1 MKRSSLVAIVLLPA
15 ALAAQTKSNP
25 LKYPAKPTVAAIT
38 PADLMSRLYGFAD
51 DSMMGRAAGTVYHDK
66 GVDYIGREVAR
77 LGLKPGGDNG
87 TFFQRIPLVQQLIAD
102 GQVITVDGKPF
113 KMGADFLPRN
123 SADLGGKVREMHDSP
138 AVFGGNWA
146 SPRSNAELQA
156 TLAVLIPPPQAA
168 GKVVVIAVPKGWQ
181 ANRGLL
187 TQYYAAATSIVVAS
201 LDSMPAET
209 KVQLR
214 QPSQFM
220 KRTENELPSFFY
232 ASRAMA
238 EAMLGSSL
246 EAATPGAAG
255 KAVTGAFAVVETPA
269 PGSRNVIA
277 ILPGSDKKLAGQYVA
292 IGAHSDHVGFGA
304 PVDHDSLWAFYHVVR
319 PNGAD
324 DGNKPATAED
334 WPKIMAKLDSLRKV
348 NTARKDSI
356 FNGADDD
363 GTGSTGLLEI
373 AEAFA
378 TSKDKPKR
386 SMLFIWHVGEELGLY
401 GSEFFTDNPTVPR
414 DSITTELNIDMIG
427 RGSAQD
433 VLNGGPGYLQ
443 MIGSRRLSTELGDL
457 MDAEAKKLS
466 PPFTFDYQFDANGHP
481 QQFYCRS
488 DHASYAR
495 FGIPIVFFTT
505 GGHAAYHQITD
516 EPQYIDYDKLA
527 RVSQLV
533 FNAAKTIANL
543 DHRLVVDKPKPD
555 PKGQCR
561 Q

>member
-1 MKRSSLVAIVLLPA
+1 MTRSSLVALLLVPA
-15 ALAAQTKSNP
+15 ALAAQTKTNP
-25 LKYPAKPTVAAIT
+25 LKYAAKPTVPAIT

-51 DSMMGRAAGTVYHDK
+51 DSMMGRQAGTPYHDK

-87 TFFQRIPLVQQLIAD
+87 TYFQRIPLMVHNLASTTKF
-102 GQVITVDGKPF
+102 TVDGHDFAAGPDF
-113 KMGADFLPRN
+113 LSRDAADFGM
-123 SADLGGKVREMHDSP
+123 SAR
-138 AVFGGNWA
+138 
-146 SPRSNAELQA
+146 ELQGA
-156 TLAVLIPPPQAA
+156 TAVYGGMFPDTAAMIQPGEAA
-168 GKVVVIAVPKGWQ
+168 GKVVIFAVPRGWQ
-181 ANRGLL
+181 ANRGGLI
-187 TQYYAAATSIVVAS
+187 QRYIMAAAVVVAT
-201 LDSMPAET
+201 LDSMPADVRAALSAPATYLSEGPM
-209 KVQLR
+209 LR
-214 QPSQFM
+214 QIPA
-220 KRTENELPSFFY
+220 FFY
-232 ASRAMA
+232 STHAMA
-238 EAMLGSSL
+238 EAMLGSPLAS
-246 EAATPGAAG
+246 AVVGAPG
-255 KAVTGAFAVVETPA
+255 KAVTGSMQYTDSPA
-269 PGSRNVIA
+269 SGSRNVIA
-277 ILPGSDKKLAGQYVA
+277 ILPGSDKSLAGEYVA

-324 DGNKPATAED
+324 DGDKEARPED
-334 WPKIMAKLDSLRKV
+334 WPKINAKLDSLRKV
-348 NTARKDSI
+348 HTPRQDSI

-363 GTGSTGLLEI
+363 GTGSMGLLEI

-378 TSKDKPKR
+378 TSKDRPRR

-401 GSEFFTDNPTVPR
+401 GSEYFTDHPTVPR

-427 RGSAQD
+427 RGGAQD
-433 VLNGGPGYLQ
+433 LPGGGPGYLQ

-457 MDAEAKKLS
+457 MDAEAKKIN
-466 PPFTFDYQFDANGHP
+466 PPFTYDYQFDANGHP

-488 DHASYAR
+488 DHYEYAR
-495 FGIPIVFFTT
+495 YGIPIAFMST
-505 GGHAAYHQITD
+505 GGHPEYHQVTD

-533 FNAAKTIANL
+533 FNAAKTIANM